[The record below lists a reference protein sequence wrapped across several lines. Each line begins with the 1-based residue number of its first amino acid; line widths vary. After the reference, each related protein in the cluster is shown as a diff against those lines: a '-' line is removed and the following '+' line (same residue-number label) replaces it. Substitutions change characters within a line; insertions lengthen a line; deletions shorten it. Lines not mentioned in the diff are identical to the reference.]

1 MNNSKEV
8 IVISVGGSL
17 VVPNDI
23 NLGFLRRFKEVIER
37 LIGKGFSFAIIS
49 GGGRTARHYM
59 DTMREFSEP
68 RTEDIDWIGIDA
80 TRMNANLLR
89 VVFNDVAENDI
100 VTNPTKEI
108 RTDKPVILAGGWKPG
123 ASTDHV
129 AVQLAKNFGSKKLV
143 NLTNID
149 FIYNTAEVNETG
161 QVNPVIDITWD
172 KFLDMLPKEWVPGAH
187 LPFDPVAS
195 KLAKELGLEVAN
207 INGQILDEFEK
218 YVLGE
223 RFRGTLIH

>member
-1 MNNSKEV
+1 MGEEGKT

-17 VVPNDI
+17 IVPNDI
-23 NLGFLRRFKEVIER
+23 DQGFLRRFKRSIER
-37 LIGKGFSFAIIS
+37 LVRLGHRFAIIA

-59 DTMREFSEP
+59 DTMREFAEP
-68 RTEDIDWIGIDA
+68 TSADIDWIGIDA

-89 VVFNDVAENDI
+89 VVFDEVAEESI

-108 RTDKPVILAGGWKPG
+108 RTDKPVILAGGWRPG

-129 AVQLAKNFGSKKLV
+129 AVELAKNLGAKKLV

-149 FIYNTAEVNETG
+149 FIYDAEGVNETG
-161 QVNPVIDITWD
+161 HVNPIIDISWD
-172 KFLDMLPKEWVPGAH
+172 DFLAMLPKEWVPGAH
-187 LPFDPVAS
+187 IPFDPVAS
-195 KLAKELGLEVAN
+195 KLAKEIGLAVAN
-207 INGQILDEFEK
+207 VNGQILDEFEK
-218 YVLGE
+218 FVRGE